1 MLDYKFLLCKILTP
15 MSSLIFNKWFFINRI
30 HLFFVIS
37 EKLLFKS
44 LSHHQPVEVYKFH
57 TLINTKKRMEL
68 YLQNYDVIASNY
80 CIDVFG
86 QNRLSRK
93 QALSNSLY
101 LSSLLAFYPIR
112 ENEWHLNKH
121 WV

>member
-44 LSHHQPVEVYKFH
+44 LSHHQLVEVYRFH